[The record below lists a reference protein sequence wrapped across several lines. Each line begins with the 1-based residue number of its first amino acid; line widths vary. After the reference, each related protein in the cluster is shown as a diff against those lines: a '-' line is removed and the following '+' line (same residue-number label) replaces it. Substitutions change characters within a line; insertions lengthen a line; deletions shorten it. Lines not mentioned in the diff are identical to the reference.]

1 MPETRIQKVALI
13 GFGEVGGIFGKDLVA
28 AGIEVSTFD
37 VLFSKEQARAG
48 MLSKAL
54 AAKVM
59 PADNLRG
66 AIDSAQLVVSVVTAS
81 SASAVAC
88 EAADLLR
95 PGQFYLDANSVS
107 PETKSKIAAEVD
119 RSGAYFVEAA
129 VMAAVAPQRLKVPML
144 LGGAHASELASALR
158 TFGMDTT
165 PVSERV
171 GVASAIKMCR
181 SVVMKGLAALAI
193 ESLFAARRYGAED
206 AVIASFESTYPN
218 MGWAKSLPDSLTKR
232 AVEHSRR
239 RAAEMREVEETLE
252 GAGIRP
258 FMASSTADLQDWL
271 TGEMEA
277 HNYVYQP
284 NEPFSWR
291 AFADL
296 IAPAAKSTAS

>member
-37 VLFSKEQARAG
+37 VQFCKEPARAG
-48 MLSKAL
+48 MLDKAL
-54 AAKVM
+54 SAKVI
-59 PADNLRG
+59 AVDNLRD
-66 AIDSAQLVVSVVTAS
+66 AIRSAQLVVSVVTAS
-81 SASAVAC
+81 SAFTVAC
-88 EAADLLR
+88 EAAGLLR
-95 PGQFYLDANSVS
+95 PAQFYLDANSVS
-107 PETKSKIAAEVD
+107 PETKGKMAAEVD

-144 LGGAHASELASALR
+144 LGGTHASELAPALR
-158 TFGMDTT
+158 TLGMDVT

-206 AVIASFESTYPN
+206 AVIASFEATYPH

-252 GAGIRP
+252 SAGIRP
-258 FMASSTADLQDWL
+258 FMASGTADLQDWL

-277 HNYVYQP
+277 HNYTYQP
-284 NEPFSWR
+284 NESFSWR

-296 IAPAAKSTAS
+296 IAPSAKSTAS